1 MTPRKLRATA
11 ITGETADGWVWRPA
25 RADVLRS
32 LAWAWLLTLLFV
44 AVYGYC
50 NWVTVTRASRWRLW
64 FDWEL
69 AIPFVPWMVWPYLS
83 LFVSFFLPM
92 FALRARA
99 LDTLCRRLALAVI
112 ISGAVFL
119 QMPAEWGYERPAVA
133 PNWAF
138 ALIFA
143 FDLPHNLVPSLHVS
157 WGAIILWSLRKV
169 SSGLVQRLCEAW
181 FVVLCASVLLI
192 HQHHVIDVAGGI
204 LVARVVFFVVRADGS
219 WTLTRRRS
227 L

>member
-1 MTPRKLRATA
+1 MRNAVA
-11 ITGETADGWVWRPA
+11 GAACANVSDGWVLRPA
-25 RADVLRS
+25 WADVLRS
-32 LAWAWLLTLLFV
+32 LAWAALLLVLFV
-44 AVYGYC
+44 SVYGFS
-50 NWVTVTRASRWRLW
+50 NWIAASRVTRWRFW

-83 LFVSFFLPM
+83 LFVSFLLPM

-99 LDTLCRRLALAVI
+99 LDALCRRLALAVI

-119 QMPAEWGYERPAVA
+119 LLPAEWGYERPAV
-133 PNWAF
+133 PPSPAF

-157 WGAIILWSLRKV
+157 WGAIILWSLRRV
-169 SSGLVQRLCEAW
+169 SSDLVRRLLEAW
-181 FVVLCASVLLI
+181 FFVLCASVLLI

-204 LVARVVFFVVRADGS
+204 LVARVVFCVVRADGS
-219 WTLTRRRS
+219 WTLTRGRS